1 MLDLKKIEVRAGN
14 GGNGAV
20 SFIREAL
27 LPKGGPGG
35 GKGGN
40 GGNIIF
46 VTDSSIISLDK
57 FSKRHHLVAENGK
70 NGLSHKKNGSKG
82 KDLIIKIPVGTEIWN
97 ISDEN
102 NRDLIADLRENNQSV
117 IVAKGGNGGFG
128 NSHFVNSVNQ
138 EPLLAESGQIGEKK
152 ILLLNLKFI
161 ADVGIIG
168 LPNAG
173 KSSLLSVMTQ
183 AKPKIANYPFTTIDP
198 NLGVVSDYKNQK
210 IIVDIPGIIEGA
222 SSGYGLGH
230 KFLKHI
236 QRTKFLLHLVDGS
249 EDNIIKKIIQI
260 NKELEAF
267 DGELVK
273 KPQILCIN
281 KYDLENVKKIKPEI
295 EEALEKYDLP
305 HYKLFFIST
314 KNLIGIN
321 DLIKE
326 IFTLNSNKKED
337 IKIQTEII
345 KPRFYKK
352 SIDMVVKKESDNSF
366 RIIDEEII
374 RLTKGSNMDNW
385 DARVQLFNIITKRKI
400 TNMLIGLGIKTGDTL
415 LIDDLEFEWE

>member
-173 KSSLLSVMTQ
+173 KSSLLSVITQ

-222 SSGYGLGH
+222 SRGYGLGH

-267 DGELVK
+267 DGDLVK

-281 KYDLENVKKIKPEI
+281 KYDLENVKKLKPEI
-295 EEALEKYDLP
+295 EESLEKYDLP

-326 IFTLNSNKKED
+326 IFTLNSNTKED

-352 SIDMVVKKESDNSF
+352 AIDMVIKKESDNSF

>member
-1 MLDLKKIEVRAGN
+1 MLDLKKIELRAGN
-14 GGNGAV
+14 GGNGSV

-35 GKGGN
+35 GNGGH

-46 VTDSSIISLDK
+46 TTDSSIISLDK
-57 FSKRHHLVAENGK
+57 FLKRHHLIAENGK

-82 KDLIIKIPVGTEIWN
+82 KDLIVKIPVGTEIWN
-97 ISDEN
+97 ISDEKN
-102 NRDLIADLRENNQSV
+102 KKLVADLRENNESI

-128 NSHFVNSVNQ
+128 NAHFVNSINQ
-138 EPLLAESGQIGEKK
+138 EPLLAESGQQGQK
-152 ILLLNLKFI
+152 ITLLLNLKFI
-161 ADVGIIG
+161 ADIGIIG

-173 KSSLLSVMTQ
+173 KSSLLSVLTQ

-198 NLGVVSDYKNQK
+198 NLGVISDYKNQK

-249 EDNIIKKIIQI
+249 EDNLIDKIIQI
-260 NKELEAF
+260 NNELKTFDKELI
-267 DGELVK
+267 K

-281 KYDLENVKKIKPEI
+281 KCDLEQVNTSINEI
-295 EEALEKYDLP
+295 EKLLSKHKLP
-305 HYKLFFIST
+305 HNKLFFIST
-314 KNLIGIN
+314 KNNFGI
-321 DLIKE
+321 DKVKKE
-326 IFTLNSNKKED
+326 ILSLKSFEVATSNNE
-337 IKIQTEII
+337 TEII
-345 KPRFYKK
+345 KPRITKK
-352 SIDMVVKKESDNSF
+352 NIDKVVSHESDNLF

-374 RLTKGSNMDNW
+374 RLVRGSNMENW
-385 DARVQLFNIITKRKI
+385 DARVQLFNILTKRKI
-400 TNMLIGLGIKTGDTL
+400 TNMLINLGIKNGDTL
-415 LIDDLEFEWE
+415 IIDELEFEWE

>member
-173 KSSLLSVMTQ
+173 KSSLLSVITQ

-267 DGELVK
+267 DGDLVK

-281 KYDLENVKKIKPEI
+281 KYDLEKVKKLKPEI
-295 EEALEKYDLP
+295 EESLEKYDLP

-326 IFTLNSNKKED
+326 IFTLNSNTKED

-352 SIDMVVKKESDNSF
+352 AIDMVVKKESDNSF

>member
-1 MLDLKKIEVRAGN
+1 MLDFKKIEVRAGN

-27 LPKGGPGG
+27 LPRGGPGG
-35 GKGGN
+35 GNGGN

-57 FSKRHHLVAENGK
+57 FSRRHHLVAENGK

-337 IKIQTEII
+337 IKVQTEII
-345 KPRFYKK
+345 KPGFYKK
-352 SIDMVVKKESDNSF
+352 AIHMVVKKESDNSF

>member
-1 MLDLKKIEVRAGN
+1 MLDFKKIEVRAGN

-27 LPKGGPGG
+27 LPRGGPGG
-35 GKGGN
+35 GNGGN

-46 VTDSSIISLDK
+46 ISDNSILSLDK
-57 FSKRHHLVAENGK
+57 FSKRHHLISENGK

-82 KDLIIKIPVGTEIWN
+82 KDLIIKIPVGTEIWD
-97 ISDEN
+97 ISDEKN
-102 NRDLIADLRENNQSV
+102 KNLIADLNDNNQSF

-128 NSHFVNSVNQ
+128 NSHFVSSINQ
-138 EPLLAESGQIGEKK
+138 EPLLAESGQLGEKK
-152 ILLLNLKFI
+152 TLLLNLKFI
-161 ADVGIIG
+161 ADLGIIG

-173 KSSLLSVMTQ
+173 KSSLLSVITQ

-198 NLGVVSDYKNQK
+198 NLGVISDYKNQK

-249 EDNIIKKIIQI
+249 EENLVEKVVQT
-260 NKELEAF
+260 NNELKAF
-267 DGELVK
+267 DNELLK

-281 KYDLENVKKIKPEI
+281 KYDLESVQKIKHEI
-295 EEALEKYDLP
+295 EKSLQNYDLP

-314 KNLIGIN
+314 KNLVGI
-321 DLIKE
+321 DELTKE
-326 IFTLNSNKKED
+326 IFNLSANELKNSKDK
-337 IKIQTEII
+337 TEII
-345 KPRFYKK
+345 KPKIYKK
-352 SIDMVVKKESDNSF
+352 SIGMVIKKESDSSF

-385 DARVQLFNIITKRKI
+385 DTRVQLFNIITKRKI
-400 TNMLIGLGIKTGDTL
+400 TNMLISLGIKTGDTL
-415 LIDDLEFEWE
+415 LIDDTEFEWE

>member
-173 KSSLLSVMTQ
+173 KSSLLSVITQ

-267 DGELVK
+267 DGDLVK

-281 KYDLENVKKIKPEI
+281 KYDLENVKKLKPEI
-295 EEALEKYDLP
+295 EESLERYDLP

-326 IFTLNSNKKED
+326 IFTLNSNTKED

-352 SIDMVVKKESDNSF
+352 AIDMVIKKESDNSF

>member
-173 KSSLLSVMTQ
+173 KSSLLSVITQ

-210 IIVDIPGIIEGA
+210 IIIDIPGIIEGA

-267 DGELVK
+267 DGDLVK

-281 KYDLENVKKIKPEI
+281 KYDLENVKKLKPEI
-295 EEALEKYDLP
+295 EESLEKYDLP

-326 IFTLNSNKKED
+326 IFTLNSNTKED

-352 SIDMVVKKESDNSF
+352 AIDMVVKKESDNSF

>member
-173 KSSLLSVMTQ
+173 KSSLLSVITQ

-210 IIVDIPGIIEGA
+210 IIIDIPGIIEGA

-260 NKELEAF
+260 NKELEVF
-267 DGELVK
+267 DGDLVK

-281 KYDLENVKKIKPEI
+281 KYDLENVKKLKPEI
-295 EEALEKYDLP
+295 EESLEKYDLP

-326 IFTLNSNKKED
+326 IFTLNSNTKED

-352 SIDMVVKKESDNSF
+352 AIDMVVKKESDNSF

>member
-27 LPKGGPGG
+27 LPRGGPGG
-35 GKGGN
+35 GNGGN

-46 VTDSSIISLDK
+46 ITDNSILSLDK
-57 FSKRHHLVAENGK
+57 FSKRHHLISENGK

-82 KDLIIKIPVGTEIWN
+82 KDLIIKIPVGTEIWD
-97 ISDEN
+97 ISDEKN
-102 NRDLIADLRENNQSV
+102 KNLIADLNDNNQSI

-128 NSHFVNSVNQ
+128 NSHFVTSVNQ
-138 EPLLAESGQIGEKK
+138 EPLLAESGQLGQKK

-173 KSSLLSVMTQ
+173 KSSLLSVITK

-198 NLGVVSDYKNQK
+198 NLGVISDYKNQK

-222 SSGYGLGH
+222 SRGYGLGH

-249 EDNIIKKIIQI
+249 EENLIKNVIQI
-260 NKELEAF
+260 NNELKAF
-267 DGELVK
+267 DNELLK

-281 KYDLENVKKIKPEI
+281 KYDLQNVQEIKPEI
-295 EEALEKYDLP
+295 EKSLLNYDLP

-314 KNLIGIN
+314 KNLVGI
-321 DLIKE
+321 DELIKE
-326 IFTLNSNKKED
+326 IFNLNSNE
-337 IKIQTEII
+337 IKTPNDKTEII
-345 KPRFYKK
+345 KPKIFKK
-352 SIDMVVKKESDNSF
+352 SIDMVIKRESDSSF

-374 RLTKGSNMDNW
+374 RLSKGSNMDNW
-385 DARVQLFNIITKRKI
+385 DTRVQLFNIITKRKI